1 MNYWISIVSS
11 PSSHKRL
18 SENAET
24 YFCMPP
30 DCQAGDIVALYV
42 TRRASKNPGL
52 FGIFSIDKLD
62 PSKDAECKTYETITR
77 RSDCSSYVEISLLHA
92 PKKPIGI
99 DLLKSNPILG
109 SSTFV
114 KKNMLGTYFR
124 ASKSEYG
131 AILNLLQISSK

>member
-11 PSSHKRL
+11 PVSHKRL
-18 SENAET
+18 TEHTET
-24 YFCMPP
+24 YFCMPAG
-30 DCQAGDIVALYV
+30 CQTGDIVTLYV

-77 RSDCSSYVEISLLHA
+77 RSGCSSYVEISLLHI
-92 PKKPIGI
+92 PREPIGI
-99 DLLKSNPILG
+99 EILKANLTLG
-109 SSTFV
+109 TSTFV

-124 ASKSEYG
+124 ATKSEYG
-131 AILNLLQISSK
+131 AILNLVQNSSK